1 MNAIKRKSKVKELL
15 RERDYDNLQKWAKN
29 MRNPQRTLLSL
40 AYDTDELIRWRAIE
54 AIGKVAQIQAESDIE
69 KVRDLIRRLLWLMN
83 DESGGLGWHSP
94 EIIGEILVNVPFLID
109 EFGELLLA
117 YLKEEPFER
126 GCHLAVYRVASVNP
140 KPYIKRVSELI
151 ESLNDSDPFIQLY
164 TAMALEK
171 VRPEIFRKATVKMLS
186 DESRLT
192 IYDFNTGMLKN
203 VTIEQI
209 VKQILDR
216 INSSNCVA

>member
-1 MNAIKRKSKVKELL
+1 MSRRIERTRVKEIL
-15 RERDYDNLQKWAKN
+15 RERDFDNLLQWAVSV
-29 MRNPQRTLLSL
+29 RNPQRVLLSL
-40 AYDTDELIRWRAIE
+40 AYDDDELVRWRAIE
-54 AIGKVAQIQAESDIE
+54 AIGKVAHARVESDIE

-94 EIIGEILVNVPFLID
+94 EIIGEILVNVPSLID
-109 EFGELLLA
+109 EYGELLLA

-126 GCHLAVYRVASVNP
+126 GSYLAVYRIASVNP
-140 KPYIKRVSELI
+140 KPYTKRVSELI
-151 ESLNDSDPFIQLY
+151 ESLNDSDPLIRLY

-171 VRPEIFRKATVKMLS
+171 INPEIFQKTTAKVLS

-192 IYDFNTGMLKN
+192 MYDFETGMLKN
-203 VTIEQI
+203 VT
-209 VKQILDR
+209 VKQIIRQIPDH

>member
-94 EIIGEILVNVPFLID
+94 EI
-109 EFGELLLA
+109 
-117 YLKEEPFER
+117 
-126 GCHLAVYRVASVNP
+126 NP
-140 KPYIKRVSELI
+140 
-151 ESLNDSDPFIQLY
+151 
-164 TAMALEK
+164 
-171 VRPEIFRKATVKMLS
+171 
-186 DESRLT
+186 
-192 IYDFNTGMLKN
+192 
-203 VTIEQI
+203 
-209 VKQILDR
+209 
-216 INSSNCVA
+216 C